1 MAIDI
6 SQNPYYD
13 DFDETK
19 DFYKLLFRPGYAVQA
34 RELTQLQTA
43 LQKQVDRF
51 GQHVFKNGS
60 LVVGGQTT
68 LEVERVGFVRVNN
81 TFNSNAIDVA
91 NFKTKWIQ
99 DSTGRGT
106 RAYVIAVDSGE
117 DGNQPTLVV
126 KYTSGDVFLAN
137 ENLETEDNN
146 FFATVFS
153 TDPTGSASVCSIND
167 GVFFVDVFFAR
178 VAAQ

>member
-51 GQHVFKNGS
+51 GQHVFKMVHLL
-60 LVVGGQTT
+60 LV
-68 LEVERVGFVRVNN
+68 
-81 TFNSNAIDVA
+81 D
-91 NFKTKWIQ
+91 K
-99 DSTGRGT
+99 
-106 RAYVIAVDSGE
+106 
-117 DGNQPTLVV
+117 P
-126 KYTSGDVFLAN
+126 
-137 ENLETEDNN
+137 
-146 FFATVFS
+146 
-153 TDPTGSASVCSIND
+153 P
-167 GVFFVDVFFAR
+167 
-178 VAAQ
+178 